1 MQNKALDGYISYA
14 LATAHRSVDTSIKA
28 RLKKHGVQLEAWR
41 IMECLD
47 TENHLTMGA
56 LAKAVLINPPTLSK
70 LVDRMVSDGLVHR
83 LIAESDHRQINL
95 MLTDLGRHRM
105 LQIRKDVEDQ
115 DEVLIGKLDGREQS
129 VLIDLLFKLSN

>member
-1 MQNKALDGYISYA
+1 MQNKALEGYISYA

-70 LVDRMVSDGLVHR
+70 LVDRM
-83 LIAESDHRQINL
+83 AANL
-95 MLTDLGRHRM
+95 DQRGDQQDM
-105 LQIRKDVEDQ
+105 EDQ
-115 DEVLIGKLDGREQS
+115 DEVLIGKLDGSEQS
-129 VLIDLLFKLSN
+129 VLIDLLSKLSN